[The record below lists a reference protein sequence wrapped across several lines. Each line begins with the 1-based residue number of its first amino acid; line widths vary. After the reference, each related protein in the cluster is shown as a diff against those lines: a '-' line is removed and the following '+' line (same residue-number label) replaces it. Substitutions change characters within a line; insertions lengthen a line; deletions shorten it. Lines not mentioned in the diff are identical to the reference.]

1 MLRATQDLAAGQ
13 CSVRVSLTHIIIIEY
28 WASYQIDVE
37 THSLSCPVLS
47 CPVLSCP
54 DLSCPVLSCPVL
66 SFPVLSFPF
75 LSFPFLSF
83 PSS

>member
-1 MLRATQDLAAGQ
+1 MAQHSCCPNSIVSFVGMTAMLRATQDLAAGQ

-47 CPVLSCP
+47 CP
-54 DLSCPVLSCPVL
+54 
-66 SFPVLSFPF
+66 
-75 LSFPFLSF
+75 FLSF

>member
-47 CPVLSCP
+47 
-54 DLSCPVLSCPVL
+54 
-66 SFPVLSFPF
+66 
-75 LSFPFLSF
+75 
-83 PSS
+83 